1 MALMDTKV
9 VGGEREGRF
18 TSAIESQTAKVPS
31 SGYLFAAIGSMVAS
45 AAFKMA
51 GKENW
56 ALFVGQWA
64 PTFLV
69 LGVYNKIVKQ
79 HGSDVYSRA
88 A

>member
-1 MALMDTKV
+1 MALIDTKV
-9 VGGEREGRF
+9 ISGEREGKF
-18 TSAIESQTAKVPS
+18 TSALESQTAKVPS
-31 SGYLFAAIGSMVAS
+31 SGYLLGAVGSIVAS

-64 PTFLV
+64 PTFLL

-79 HGSDVYSRA
+79 HGSDAFSRA

>member
-1 MALMDTKV
+1 MSLIDSKV

-18 TSAIESQTAKVPS
+18 TSAIESQTAKIPS
-31 SGYLFAAIGSMVAS
+31 SGYLIAAGASMVAS
-45 AAFKMA
+45 AAFKIA
-51 GKENW
+51 GKDNW

-64 PTFLV
+64 PTFLL